1 MKVYNDAQAMIDELA
16 KTNNLKANGIVG
28 FFRANS
34 INDEDIIIY
43 EGDTNCELARFCG
56 LRQQAQ
62 KEAQDNSPYY
72 SLADLIAPVNSGHE
86 DYIGLFVVTA
96 GHGCDKL
103 CEQYQKNN
111 DVYNDILVKAVADRL
126 AEAFA
131 EELHERVRKELW
143 AYAPNESLETG
154 ELLKVR
160 YQGIRPA
167 PGYPSQPDHTEKET
181 FWRIMN
187 VLDETGIKLTDS
199 LAIWPAASTCGI
211 YFAHPKA
218 NYFAV
223 GKIQKDQVVSYAK
236 RKEMPLETMER
247 WLAPILAYD

>member
-1 MKVYNDAQAMIDELA
+1 MIDEMI
-16 KTNNLKANGIVG
+16 KTNGLVANGIIG

-34 INDEDIIIY
+34 VNDEDIVLY
-43 EGDTNCELARFCG
+43 DGDSNRELARFYG

-72 SLADLIAPVNSGHE
+72 SLADLIAPVESGRD

-103 CEQYQKNN
+103 CEQYQKSG
-111 DVYNDILVKAVADRL
+111 DVYNDILLKAVADRL

-143 AYAPNESLETG
+143 AYAPDESLEPG
-154 ELLKVR
+154 DLLKVR

-181 FWRIMN
+181 FWNIMD
-187 VLDETGIKLTDS
+187 VLKETGIELTDS

-223 GKIQKDQVVSYAK
+223 GKIQKDQVASYAE
-236 RKEMPLETMER
+236 RKQMSLETMER
-247 WLAPILAYD
+247 WLAPMLAYD